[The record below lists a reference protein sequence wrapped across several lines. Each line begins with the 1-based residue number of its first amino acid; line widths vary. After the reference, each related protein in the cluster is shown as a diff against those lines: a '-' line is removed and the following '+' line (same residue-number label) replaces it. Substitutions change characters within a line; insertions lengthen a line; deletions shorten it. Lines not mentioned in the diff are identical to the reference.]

1 MDSIEA
7 SGKSVD
13 EATQQALMR
22 LGKRREEVQITVL
35 QEPSRGTFGIGS
47 KEARIL
53 ATVLPLPTAS
63 VAPTSTARPTSSTS
77 GAVITPEMA
86 DAILGPDISE
96 DEVFEEE
103 EEEEFEDDE
112 YLEEEEDDEDEDVED
127 VEDDEFEDDEE
138 DAEYEDEEYEED
150 DEPAPFLASNA
161 GPSVIASTMPTTT
174 GQTDLIASLPLDA
187 GELESAVAAQGE
199 MQDIE
204 NPSREDVEITVD
216 VLQHILR
223 YMNIHATVNVRST
236 SPLRLN
242 IQGINENLGLLIGR
256 KGETLAALQLLVSLI
271 VGHRTHHRMR
281 IVVDAENYRE
291 RREDNLRSLALR
303 VAQQVRN
310 YHRSIALEAMP
321 PHERRIV
328 HIALA
333 DSKDISTES
342 IGEGEERRVVI
353 SLKRPTR

>member
-13 EATQQALMR
+13 EAIQQALMR
-22 LGKRREEVQITVL
+22 LGRRRDEVQITVL

-47 KEARIL
+47 REARVRVS
-53 ATVLPLPTAS
+53 VLPTTPATPATSATPTTP
-63 VAPTSTARPTSSTS
+63 VVTSTSGRPAASSS

-86 DAILGPDISE
+86 DAILGPDSDEEIYDEE
-96 DEVFEEE
+96 DEENEEDE
-103 EEEEFEDDE
+103 EDDEEFED
-112 YLEEEEDDEDEDVED
+112 EEEGGEEDDEEY
-127 VEDDEFEDDEE
+127 EDDEELEDDEE
-138 DAEYEDEEYEED
+138 DEEYEDDVE
-150 DEPAPFLASNA
+150 DEPVQGISAL
-161 GPSVIASTMPTTT
+161 SVA
-174 GQTDLIASLPLDA
+174 DVAVA
-187 GELESAVAAQGE
+187 ELEAEVAAQGQGE
-199 MQDIE
+199 MQDVE

-223 YMNIHATVNVRST
+223 YMNIHATVQVRST

-310 YHRSIALEAMP
+310 YRRSIALEAMP

-342 IGEGEERRVVI
+342 IGEGEEQRVVI